1 MRHFCFRYL
10 SRSSQISLSFV
21 SDISHVSFQIFSQF
35 CSSIYR
41 KTVLLYIYINKVY
54 SIIPALLYPFAEA
67 YFTKKSFFSQ
77 KSLVVIIFCYT
88 FALAFTASSLSVSV
102 NKASFFEK
110 IYINREVVQEASVA
124 IRYSIRWV
132 KETSQLIYYR
142 CINLILLDNQ
152 F

>member
-1 MRHFCFRYL
+1 MRHFSFRYL

-21 SDISHVSFQIFSQF
+21 SDISHVRFRYLSVFVPDIQKN
-35 CSSIYR
+35 SSSVY
-41 KTVLLYIYINKVY
+41 YINKVY

-67 YFTKKSFFSQ
+67 ILQKNHFFLI
-77 KSLVVIIFCYT
+77 KVWWLLFFVIPLHSLLRQAVYLLV
-88 FALAFTASSLSVSV
+88 V

-110 IYINREVVQEASVA
+110 IYIDREVVQEASVA
-124 IRYSIRWV
+124 IKYSIRWV

>member
-1 MRHFCFRYL
+1 MRHFSFRYL

-21 SDISHVSFQIFSQF
+21 SDISHVRFRYLSVFVPDIQKN
-35 CSSIYR
+35 SSSVY
-41 KTVLLYIYINKVY
+41 YINKVY

-67 YFTKKSFFSQ
+67 ILQKNHFFLRKVWWLLFFVIPLHSLLRQ
-77 KSLVVIIFCYT
+77 AVYLLVV
-88 FALAFTASSLSVSV
+88 
-102 NKASFFEK
+102 NEASFFEK
-110 IYINREVVQEASVA
+110 IYIDREVVQEASVA
-124 IRYSIRWV
+124 IKYSIRWV